1 MTLVQTWLC
10 SSAAS
15 WRGVEIFTAP
25 WAVPHTDSP
34 VTGVRA
40 QRQGNTAASPQH
52 GLILTAGWGRQHGW
66 WLAIGGSCRIPLP
79 PRYLWMGPC
88 SSTVWPKSS
97 TGSLVILSSWS
108 CWDGW
113 RVTAWKPCTGN
124 HHRTHWCKVPFSS
137 RWWTEM
143 SFFSFFLLKCFS
155 GRVDFQRQ
163 CNKLHVSSK
172 L

>member
-79 PRYLWMGPC
+79 PRYLWWGHALPQCGPRAAQAAWLSCPLGAAGMGDE
-88 SSTVWPKSS
+88 WQR
-97 TGSLVILSSWS
+97 GNHALVIITGPIGAKCHFPVDGEQRCLSF
-108 CWDGW
+108 
-113 RVTAWKPCTGN
+113 
-124 HHRTHWCKVPFSS
+124 PF
-137 RWWTEM
+137 
-143 SFFSFFLLKCFS
+143 FY
-155 GRVDFQRQ
+155 
-163 CNKLHVSSK
+163 
-172 L
+172 